1 MTSPA
6 DFSYVVNCA
15 LLDLLFEPV
24 PARRS
29 GPRRHAIYR
38 AAKMMPADGFP
49 AAFTAIA
56 DHVDRVF
63 ALADP
68 SATLLC
74 RDDGA
79 GRFGYVTRFDVELA
93 VVMLATARR
102 DDQDAFR
109 AYAVA
114 VMNDAPMELRADL
127 LSRVIRRPVCR
138 EGGCADA

>member
-6 DFSYVVNCA
+6 DFSYVVSCA

-38 AAKMMPADGFP
+38 VAKMMPDAGFS
-49 AAFTAIA
+49 ASFTAIA
-56 DHVDRVF
+56 DGVARVF
-63 ALADP
+63 ELADP

-79 GRFGYVTRFDVELA
+79 GKFGDMTRFDVELA

-114 VMNDAPMELRADL
+114 VMSDAPTALRATL
-127 LSRVIRRPVCR
+127 LSQVIRRPACR
-138 EGGCADA
+138 EGGCANA